1 MPSMNHLELEQEIG
15 KMARAMMTRNSL
27 IGKDLIADL
36 RVRLPVDSVAALM
49 IVSIE
54 RLIWSDSESVIWS
67 LSYLIPAD
75 VMEEIR
81 RITALVV
88 CKRLMGKGFVLGQDF
103 SIDAAGRLLLSEN
116 AQTAVVVA

>member
-1 MPSMNHLELEQEIG
+1 MNHLELEQEIG

-36 RVRLPVDSVAALM
+36 RGRLSVDSLAALM

-54 RLIWSDSESVIWS
+54 RLIWHDCESVIWS

-81 RITALVV
+81 RITALIV
-88 CKRLMGKGFVLGQDF
+88 CQRLMGQGFLLGKDF
-103 SIDAAGRLLLSEN
+103 SIDATGQLLLSDR
-116 AQTAVVVA
+116 AKTAVVVA

>member
-1 MPSMNHLELEQEIG
+1 MNHLELEQEIG

-27 IGKDLIADL
+27 IGKDLIAAL
-36 RVRLPVDSVAALM
+36 RGRLPVESVAAVM

-54 RLIWSDSESVIWS
+54 RLIWSDCESVVWS
-67 LSYLIPAD
+67 VGYLIPAD

-103 SIDAAGRLLLSEN
+103 SIDYRGNLLLNEN
-116 AQTAVVVA
+116 ARTAVVFG

>member
-88 CKRLMGKGFVLGQDF
+88 CKRLMGKGFVLGKDF
-103 SIDAAGRLLLSEN
+103 SIDATGKLLLSEN

>member
-1 MPSMNHLELEQEIG
+1 MNHLELEQEIG

-36 RVRLPVDSVAALM
+36 RGRLSVECVAAVM

-54 RLIWSDSESVIWS
+54 RLIWSDCESVIWS
-67 LSYLIPAD
+67 VSYLIPAD
-75 VMEEIR
+75 LMEEIR

-88 CKRLMGKGFVLGQDF
+88 CKRLMSKGFRLGQDF
-103 SIDAAGRLLLSEN
+103 SIDAEGKLLLSDN
-116 AQTAVVVA
+116 AKTAVCVG

>member
-1 MPSMNHLELEQEIG
+1 MNHLELEQEIG

-36 RVRLPVDSVAALM
+36 RERLSVDSVAALM

-54 RLIWSDSESVIWS
+54 RLIWSDCESVLWS

-88 CKRLMGKGFVLGQDF
+88 CKRLMGKGFVLGKDF
-103 SIDAAGRLLLSEN
+103 SIDAAGNLLLSQN
-116 AQTAVVVA
+116 AHKAVVVA

>member
-1 MPSMNHLELEQEIG
+1 MNHLELEQEIG

-36 RVRLPVDSVAALM
+36 RGRLPVGSVAALM

-54 RLIWSDSESVIWS
+54 RLICYDCESAIWS
-67 LSYLIPAD
+67 LRYLIPAD

-88 CKRLMGKGFVLGQDF
+88 CQRLMGKGFVLGKDF
-103 SIDAAGRLLLSEN
+103 SIDATGQLLLSEN
-116 AQTAVVVA
+116 AKTAVVVA

>member
-1 MPSMNHLELEQEIG
+1 MNHLELEKEIG
-15 KMARAMMTRNSL
+15 KMAIAMMSRNSL

-36 RVRLPVDSVAALM
+36 RGRLSVDSLAALM
-49 IVSIE
+49 IVSME
-54 RLIWSDSESVIWS
+54 RLIWSDCESVIWS

-88 CKRLMGKGFVLGQDF
+88 CQRLMGKGFVLGKDF
-103 SIDAAGRLLLSEN
+103 SIDGTGQLMLGEN
-116 AQTAVVVA
+116 AKTAVVVA

>member
-1 MPSMNHLELEQEIG
+1 MNHLELEQEIG

-36 RVRLPVDSVAALM
+36 RGRLSVESVAAVM

-54 RLIWSDSESVIWS
+54 RLIWSDCESVVWS
-67 LSYLIPAD
+67 VSYLIPAD
-75 VMEEIR
+75 LMEEIR

-88 CKRLMGKGFVLGQDF
+88 CKRLMGKGFRLGQDF
-103 SIDAAGRLLLSEN
+103 SIDAEGKLLLSEN
-116 AQTAVVVA
+116 AKTAVCVG

>member
-1 MPSMNHLELEQEIG
+1 MNHLELEQEIG

-36 RVRLPVDSVAALM
+36 RGRLSVDSVAALM

-54 RLIWSDSESVIWS
+54 RLIWYDCEAVMWS

-88 CKRLMGKGFVLGQDF
+88 CQRLMGKGFVLGKDF
-103 SIDAAGRLLLSEN
+103 SIDATGQLLLSEN
-116 AQTAVVVA
+116 AKTAVVVA